1 MKVEAVYEGGQL
13 RFLKPVTLR
22 EARVRVVV
30 EIPDEAVSNSD
41 PYAGL
46 DEQTLAMVAAL
57 DAIRK
62 WRFSPGQKDG
72 QPVRTY
78 IRVPMRFRVAAG

>member
-22 EARVRVVV
+22 EARVKVVV
-30 EIPDEAVSNSD
+30 EIPDEAISNSD

-46 DEQTLAMVAAL
+46 DEETLAMVAAL
-57 DAIRK
+57 DAIRNAPLPVDDGDEVSEK
-62 WRFSPGQKDG
+62 VAQRFAAFALRKD
-72 QPVRTY
+72 
-78 IRVPMRFRVAAG
+78 I